1 MKKTTGI
8 VNSAQEFE
16 KNCEIAFI
24 SSISEVLKNNLL
36 YITAFNITNH
46 HITLPFKTEIG
57 KFSVLTLNEA
67 ESLFPIEPEMI
78 AFAKMNH
85 ADEDRLTFMESF
97 KWENSVL
104 TEDQRSKV
112 EDLLV
117 DFSDIFAKHR
127 FNVGYNSDL
136 KLKLKTENTRPL
148 YTQGPRTPMHLR
160 HELTVD
166 IALMHYYGL
175 ITTLS
180 HSKYSSPLFAHQ
192 KPSGKLRMLIDLRR
206 INHSL
211 KNDYINS
218 IFPISNITDASNHFA
233 GKSLFTKLDCSQAY
247 HCVQMADDLS
257 VQLLAFNFGSRI
269 YAYKCLTQGLSKS
282 VTGFSSFIRHYLDP
296 CLAADLCTQFMDDI
310 GVAVNNFDEL
320 IPTLS
325 KIFECVRKSELK
337 LSPNKCEIETQR
349 MKFLGNIITPA
360 GVSLEQEKVSNFLKK
375 IKIPQTVKQIK
386 RLIEFEQFF
395 RKYKPSLGEKLIP
408 FYRLLRKDIPFQTD
422 DEHHKK
428 LEVLKHDLTEA
439 TDITL
444 RLPKP
449 GLQYV
454 ILYDASYHGTGF
466 MLMVEDYA
474 KTDNKGEMKTYASV
488 SFGSRLFN
496 TAQLKFSIYYKE
508 FLALYFALDDFSHF
522 IWGSSEPVIILT
534 DNRSLKQFFQLRQ
547 FHLRSGTSWIVS
559 WHSKSSSR
567 I

>member
-136 KLKLKTENTRPL
+136 KFKLKTENTRPL

-218 IFPISNITDASNHFA
+218 IFAISNITDASNHFA

-257 VQLLAFNFGSRI
+257 IQLLAFNFGSRI

-296 CLAADLCTQFMDDI
+296 CLAADLCIQFMDDI

-360 GVSLEQEKVSNFLKK
+360 GVSPEQEKVSNFLKK
-375 IKIPQTVKQIK
+375 IKMPQTVKQIK
-386 RLIEFEQFF
+386 RLIEFGQFF

-466 MLMVEDYA
+466 MLMVMHPNMYPNQQNQPMVQMHPSALLQQPQTHPTQQFVANQVPQAETQNLNGHFVPMVLSSA
-474 KTDNKGEMKTYASV
+474 KLCDVCG
-488 SFGSRLFN
+488 SFNHIANQCWWRQKPQGRRQNFP
-496 TAQLKFSIYYKE
+496 T
-508 FLALYFALDDFSHF
+508 
-522 IWGSSEPVIILT
+522 EPK
-534 DNRSLKQFFQLRQ
+534 N
-547 FHLRSGTSWIVS
+547 
-559 WHSKSSSR
+559 
-567 I
+567 